1 MKILLPIVLF
11 VALLPD
17 AAVAQETDAS
27 IDAGYVVDA
36 GEVDAGAGIA
46 LPAVPLN
53 IGGVA
58 APLPPLS
65 IDEPI
70 TTAKGFYAAAKSG
83 QWAIA
88 FACLLV
94 AFIAFLRT
102 GGKWLH
108 DKIPDD
114 TKHWFL
120 APLERVLFFI
130 FDTKIGGWILNW
142 LTSISMV
149 FITAYEAKLPI
160 DAGLWKTAL
169 MASTGATAL
178 VELAK
183 DIKEWWDK
191 KQAEKAAAAK
201 PAEKAPETK

>member
-114 TKHWFL
+114 SMWDKPF
-120 APLERVLFFI
+120 FFI
-130 FDTKIGGWILNW
+130 FETKIGGWILNW

-149 FITAYEAKLPI
+149 FVTAYEAKLPI
-160 DAGLWKTAL
+160 DSGLWKTAL

-191 KQAEKAAAAK
+191 KQAEKKAATPPAAAPDAK
-201 PAEKAPETK
+201 

>member
-1 MKILLPIVLF
+1 MKILLPIVLL

-17 AAVAQETDAS
+17 AAVAQETDAG

-36 GEVDAGAGIA
+36 GEVDAGAEIA

-88 FACLLV
+88 FAFLLV

-114 TKHWFL
+114 SMWDKPFFFL
-120 APLERVLFFI
+120 FE
-130 FDTKIGGWILNW
+130 TKIGGWILNW

-149 FITAYEAKLPI
+149 FVTAYEAKLPI
-160 DAGLWKTAL
+160 DSGLWKTAL

-191 KQAEKAAAAK
+191 KQAEKKAAAAATP
-201 PAEKAPETK
+201 PAK